1 MEIIKRFSILW
12 LVIIILHC
20 LHDVSGYDHQ
30 LYLDYYKESCPLAE
44 EIVRRQVE
52 IAVLKNPR
60 AAASLLR
67 LHFHDCFVMGCDA
80 SVLLDSTSSMT
91 SEKQAGPN
99 VNSLRGFKVID
110 KIKQVLEEACPNTV
124 SCADVLAIVARDAVV
139 SRGGPSW
146 PVELGRRDSLK
157 ASFNG
162 ANRFIPTP
170 NSSLDAL
177 ISNFAAQGLDT
188 GDLVALSGS
197 HTIGV
202 SRCVSFKPR
211 IYGDNLEAEND
222 HYKRVT
228 VFHRILRSI
237 CPQSGRDNAIVSLDL
252 KTPGFFDNQ
261 YYRNVLESK
270 GLLNSDNVL
279 ISQDVKGEISA
290 RVWAYAADEQ
300 FFFRSF
306 VNSIIKMGNINV
318 LTGEEGEIRRNC
330 RVVNDF

>member
-1 MEIIKRFSILW
+1 MGIIKRFSLLC

-20 LHDVSGYDHQ
+20 CHDVSGYDRQ
-30 LYLDYYKESCPLAE
+30 LYLYYYKESCPLAE

-52 IAVLKNPR
+52 IALLKEPR

-80 SVLLDSTSSMT
+80 SVLLDSTSFMT

-99 VNSLRGFKVID
+99 LNSLRGFKVINE
-110 KIKQVLEEACPNTV
+110 IKHVLEEACPNRV

-139 SRGGPSW
+139 LRGGPSW
-146 PVELGRRDSLK
+146 AVELGRKDSLR

-162 ANRFIPTP
+162 ANQFIPTP

-202 SRCVSFKPR
+202 SRCVSFKPK
-211 IYGDNLEAEND
+211 IYGDNLEVEND

-237 CPQSGRDNAIVSLDL
+237 CPRSGRDNEIVPLDF
-252 KTPGFFDNQ
+252 KTPGLFDNQ
-261 YYRNVLESK
+261 YYRNILETK

-290 RVWAYAADEQ
+290 RVWAYASDEQ
-300 FFFRSF
+300 FLFGPLYKYFGVQNYLFS
-306 VNSIIKMGNINV
+306 SK
-318 LTGEEGEIRRNC
+318 
-330 RVVNDF
+330 